1 VVQEGMVASIAHG
14 LPEFGPTLKILIS
27 IVANP
32 GNSGGPTF
40 DIDGKVIGI
49 LEGGLPSRQG
59 LDPAQAQSG
68 IAVVVPAYFLLKL
81 MNTVH
86 NQ

>member
-1 VVQEGMVASIAHG
+1 
-14 LPEFGPTLKILIS
+14 
-27 IVANP
+27 
-32 GNSGGPTF
+32 
-40 DIDGKVIGI
+40 VIGI